1 MSDDGPTLKS
11 RYWPSQGSHWWSALL
26 IASLALNLFIGGVIA
41 TRFLTRDGPQR
52 FIGASYTQLIPRGFF
67 ADLPDDRR
75 RVLLDILKQYRKEFR
90 ADREGTEA
98 AAAKL
103 AETLE
108 SEPYDVEKVK
118 LVVSEF
124 AGQSGKLAVRGGD
137 AALDI
142 IGQLSPDERKVL
154 ADAIRDRASRM
165 KERRR
170 R

>member
-1 MSDDGPTLKS
+1 MSEDGPTLKS

-26 IASLALNLFIGGVIA
+26 IVSLALNLFIGGAIA

-52 FIGASYTQLIPRGFF
+52 FIGASYTQLIPRRFF
-67 ADLPDDRR
+67 AEIPVERR
-75 RVLLDILKQYRKEFR
+75 KVLLDILRQYRKDFR

-98 AAAKL
+98 VAAKL
-103 AETLE
+103 ADVLV

-124 AGQSGKLAVRGGD
+124 AGQSGKLAARGGD

-142 IGQLSPDERKVL
+142 IALLSPDERKIL
-154 ADAIRDRASRM
+154 ADAIRDRASRGRDR
-165 KERRR
+165 KK
-170 R
+170 

>member
-1 MSDDGPTLKS
+1 MSDAGPTLKS
-11 RYWPSQGSHWWSALL
+11 RYWRFQGSHGWSALL
-26 IASLALNLFIGGVIA
+26 IASLALNLFIGGAIA

-67 ADLPDDRR
+67 AELPDDRR
-75 RVLLDILKQYRKEFR
+75 RVLLDILKQYRKDFR

-98 AAAKL
+98 VAARL
-103 AETLE
+103 ADILV

-124 AGQSGKLAVRGGD
+124 AGQSGKLAARGGD

-142 IGQLSPDERKVL
+142 IALLSPGERKVL
-154 ADAIRDRASRM
+154 ADAIRDRASRNRD
-165 KERRR
+165 RRR
-170 R
+170 